1 MTQRVAAKF
10 ASYKSAVHEFLN
22 WINSVC
28 ETQQDLT
35 ELNQTQLEDK
45 VLILMAAIREAMK
58 EYDLPD
64 YRVRF
69 LEYTLQNITRE
80 VNATKLPAATKKK
93 VNNKLRVGLKDS
105 FELEFASYPFVFS
118 HTKLVQWKWTYRQI
132 LAVLYIFK
140 QLDAF
145 DGDADVQMSNL
156 KDLIYYNGYANWD
169 EDDVSEAYKDVKQS
183 WKKISE
189 SGLDANFSAKQWTI
203 ANKLEQVSSELDEL
217 LKP

>member
-1 MTQRVAAKF
+1 
-10 ASYKSAVHEFLN
+10 
-22 WINSVC
+22 
-28 ETQQDLT
+28 
-35 ELNQTQLEDK
+35 
-45 VLILMAAIREAMK
+45 MK
-58 EYDLPD
+58 QYELPD

-69 LEYTLQNITRE
+69 LEYTLQNITRQ
-80 VNATKLPAATKKK
+80 VNESKLPAATKKK
-93 VNNKLRVGLKDS
+93 VNNKLRVRLKDS
-105 FELEFASYPFVFS
+105 FEIEFASYPFVFS
-118 HTKLVQWKWTYRQI
+118 HSKLVQWKWTYRQI
-132 LAVLYIFK
+132 LALLYIFK

-203 ANKLEQVSSELDEL
+203 ANKLEQVIAELDEL